1 MNLENQTVTGNNQ
14 VTVNDSL
21 NASLMELTIKP
32 TATSVAPNTNELFI
46 YVDKQPQSNP
56 SNERKQYLF
65 DLEDILRIY
74 NSTADEFKQRLE
86 VVNND
91 IILRSFVERN
101 VSYDET
107 LQQCSILA
115 DSEFEELDSF
125 PITLFEGV
133 NYIYTNYSNVDISLI
148 YTKDT
153 LYNKAFLN
161 GSMYYNHKLRNDG
174 EFCLDD
180 IYFKDAFTKTGGDL
194 NLEVNNA
201 SVDSLSSNNN
211 AFSLDEQGNLVV
223 NSISFNNANGGSL
236 INDEDVIDLIYPIG
250 SVYISSTNASP
261 SSLFGGTWTL
271 VDKEFTPATFNGN
284 TLFTKNNT
292 NVSAHSFYATRCGH
306 TILLEIGF
314 DTNAQI
320 NDTTKSIGNYNL
332 ANLGITRFNNSMDLT
347 GFTDG
352 GNCAVFM
359 NISTNGTVST
369 VDVIPDSYVSTD
381 RYIDGCIT
389 AVMTPSFMKD
399 EACNKFY
406 WKRTA

>member
-14 VTVNDSL
+14 VTVSDSL

-91 IILRSFVERN
+91 IILRSFVERK

-115 DSEFEELDSF
+115 DSEFEELESF

-133 NYIYTNYSNVDISLI
+133 NYIYTNYSNADISLI

-180 IYFKDAFTKTGGDL
+180 IYFKDAFTKTGDDL

-211 AFSLDEQGNLVV
+211 TFSLDENGNLVV
-223 NSISFNNANGGSL
+223 NSISCNSINSNTGGGNLDPSAVC
-236 INDEDVIDLIYPIG
+236 NLIYPVG
-250 SVYISSTNASP
+250 SIYLSVNTTSP
-261 SSLFGGTWTL
+261 ATLFGGTWERIKDKFLLGVGDTYSLNDTGGEAQHTL
-271 VDKEFTPATFNGN
+271 VQSEIPAHTHDVTGDTGGGGSHSHNIGADLDAKYVTSGTRSLSLHGNG
-284 TLFTKNNT
+284 
-292 NVSAHSFYATRCGH
+292 VSGAGRTIASSSVSNH
-306 TILLEIGF
+306 TH
-314 DTNAQI
+314 
-320 NDTTKSIGNYNL
+320 
-332 ANLGITRFNNSMDLT
+332 
-347 GFTDG
+347 
-352 GNCAVFM
+352 
-359 NISTNGTVST
+359 NISLISSSVGGGTAHNNMPPYIT
-369 VDVIPDSYVSTD
+369 VNI
-381 RYIDGCIT
+381 
-389 AVMTPSFMKD
+389 
-399 EACNKFY
+399 

>member
-21 NASLMELTIKP
+21 NAALMELTIKP

-91 IILRSFVERN
+91 IILRSFVERKI
-101 VSYDET
+101 SYDET

-148 YTKDT
+148 YTNDT
-153 LYNKAFLN
+153 LNNKAFLN
-161 GSMYYNHKLRNDG
+161 GSMYFNHKLRNDG

-180 IYFKDAFTKTGGDL
+180 IYFKDAFTKTGDDL

-211 AFSLDEQGNLVV
+211 AFSLDDEGNLTV
-223 NSISFNNANGGSL
+223 NSIAFNNTSGGNL
-236 INDEDVIDLIYPIG
+236 INDEDIIDLIYPIG
-250 SVYISSTNASP
+250 SEYISNTNTNP
-261 SSLFGGTWTL
+261 SLLFGGAWEL
-271 VDKEFTPATFNGN
+271 IDKEFAPATFNGN
-284 TLFTKNNT
+284 DLFSRNT
-292 NVSAHSFYATRCGH
+292 TNTSAHSCYATRAGH
-306 TILLEIGF
+306 SILLEI
-314 DTNAQI
+314 
-320 NDTTKSIGNYNL
+320 NL
-332 ANLGITRFNNSMDLT
+332 NNNVQLTDDSKTLGTFNLSTLGITRFNNAMDLT

-352 GNCAVFM
+352 GNCAIFL
-359 NISTNGTVST
+359 NVST
-369 VDVIPDSYVSTD
+369 SGVLTSVDIIPDSYVSTGKHVD
-381 RYIDGCIT
+381 AFVN
-389 AVMTPSFMKD
+389 AVLTPGYMKD

-406 WKRTA
+406 WKRVS

>member
-21 NASLMELTIKP
+21 NAALMELTIKP

-91 IILRSFVERN
+91 IILRSFVERKI
-101 VSYDET
+101 SYDET

-115 DSEFEELDSF
+115 DSEFEELDSI

-133 NYIYTNYSNVDISLI
+133 NYIYTNYSNMDISLI

-161 GSMYYNHKLRNDG
+161 GSMYYNHKLKNDG

-180 IYFKDAFTKTGGDL
+180 IYFKDAFTKTGDDL

-201 SVDSLSSNNN
+201 SIDSLSSNNN
-211 AFSLDEQGNLVV
+211 TFGLDENGNLVV
-223 NSISFNNANGGSL
+223 NSLSCNTINSLSGGGSL
-236 INDEDVIDLIYPIG
+236 NSSAICDLIYPIG
-250 SVYISSTNASP
+250 SIYMSIDSVSP
-261 SSLFGGTWTL
+261 ASLFGGTWERIKDVFLLGAGDIYTL
-271 VDKEFTPATFNGN
+271 GEDGGEAEHVLVQSEIPAHTHDVNGN
-284 TLFTKNNT
+284 TGSDGAHTHQVRGGA
-292 NVSAHSFYATRCGH
+292 NVSSSGKAGLESYASHFSSWRTISSSNSNGNPALSAGAHTH
-306 TILLEIGF
+306 TISLTSAATGG
-314 DTNAQI
+314 
-320 NDTTKSIGNYNL
+320 SYPH
-332 ANLGITRFNNSMDLT
+332 NNMPP
-347 GFTDG
+347 FF
-352 GNCAVFM
+352 AV
-359 NISTNGTVST
+359 NI
-369 VDVIPDSYVSTD
+369 
-381 RYIDGCIT
+381 
-389 AVMTPSFMKD
+389 
-399 EACNKFY
+399 
-406 WKRTA
+406 WKRTL